1 MMTADNEER
10 EKSAME
16 EWKGGEKNPRGK
28 KQRLILE
35 TEFFEQF
42 SVYWKEHVW
51 LNRLQMIA
59 SPNSILKC
67 TGHG

>member
-1 MMTADNEER
+1 MWEEA
-10 EKSAME
+10 KI
-16 EWKGGEKNPRGK
+16 NF
-28 KQRLILE
+28 E
-35 TEFFEQF
+35 TDFFFEQF

-51 LNRLQMIA
+51 QKRLQTIA